1 MNNDFDLF
9 ILSTGETVEQ
19 KTEFENTGIQPII
32 PEGTQ
37 LECVVM
43 SAEYKEA
50 TQYANP
56 LVAVTLYVT
65 SAGKY
70 EGYTVKD
77 NIKLW
82 DEKSGTVD
90 KAKQKLAVYDAAGT
104 NKLRKRA
111 QAKKLDITET
121 AQLQDAIGGVYVI
134 ATFAEYEIER
144 EDGTKQTGN
153 WVRKIVAKKAGAQ
166 DKAIVEKAKVQPQAP
181 TAPLPSEF
189 DDDDVPF

>member
-1 MNNDFDLF
+1 MNDFDLF
-9 ILSTGETVEQ
+9 TLSTGETLGQ
-19 KTEFENTGIQPII
+19 KTEFENTGMQPVI
-32 PEGTQ
+32 PDGTQ

-43 SAEYKEA
+43 AVEYKGA
-50 TQYANP
+50 TQYANQ

-70 EGYTVKD
+70 EGFTVKD

-82 DEKSGTVD
+82 DANVKTVD
-90 KAKQKLAVYDAAGT
+90 KAKQKLTVYDAAGT

-111 QAKKLDITET
+111 QANKLDVTDT

-153 WVRKIVAKKAGAQ
+153 WVRKIVAKNTSAQ
-166 DKAIVEKAKVQPQAP
+166 EKAIIQQAKAQPQAP
-181 TAPLPSEF
+181 VAPLPGEF
-189 DDDDVPF
+189 DNDVPF